1 MSNNLRLINETI
13 PTAGANAINILNVF
27 SSDFQVYKIVS
38 SNLMANNSTASGA
51 NLRLI
56 EGENTV
62 ISDGYY
68 YMQQVQ
74 KAETTFS
81 TNASTDEEQVF
92 NFFNSIDDGGQAGS
106 SVGYIYNPCH
116 AYYTMMQYES
126 IGQPGGNLRS
136 YKGSALYAQT
146 TTITGF
152 QVDLNE
158 SAGEFADGGLIR
170 TFGVRID

>member
-27 SSDFQVYKIVS
+27 SSDFKVYKIVS

-74 KAETTFS
+74 KAETSFS
-81 TNASTDEEQVF
+81 SNKST
-92 NFFNSIDDGGQAGS
+92 
-106 SVGYIYNPCH
+106 
-116 AYYTMMQYES
+116 T
-126 IGQPGGNLRS
+126 S
-136 YKGSALYAQT
+136 YFK
-146 TTITGF
+146 
-152 QVDLNE
+152 V
-158 SAGEFADGGLIR
+158 
-170 TFGVRID
+170 V